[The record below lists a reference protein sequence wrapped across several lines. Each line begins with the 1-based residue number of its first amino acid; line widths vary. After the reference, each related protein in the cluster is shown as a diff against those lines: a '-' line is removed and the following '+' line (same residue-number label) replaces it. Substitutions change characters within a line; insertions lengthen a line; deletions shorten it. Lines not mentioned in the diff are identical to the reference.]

1 MVSKGRSRQTHP
13 GHPGPADNEMEP
25 LKQVAD
31 RARFDS
37 GMMSKCKNS
46 AALAKRLDPVK

>member
-1 MVSKGRSRQTHP
+1 
-13 GHPGPADNEMEP
+13 MEP